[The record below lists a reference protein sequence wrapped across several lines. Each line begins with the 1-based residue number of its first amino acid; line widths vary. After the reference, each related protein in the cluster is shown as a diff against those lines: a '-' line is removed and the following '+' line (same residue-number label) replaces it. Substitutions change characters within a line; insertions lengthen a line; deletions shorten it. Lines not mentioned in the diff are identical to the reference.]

1 MNKIILA
8 VPKGRIL
15 EELKPFLLNKNIL
28 IEEDFFNENSRKLIF
43 NTNIDNLEV
52 VKVRSFDVANIVK
65 YGGADI
71 GICGSDVIEEFSSSE
86 IYSILDLNIGKCR
99 LSIAQPN
106 NADKNFANYQQLK
119 IATKYLNIAQ
129 KYFNQQ
135 GFQAEFIKLNGSIEI
150 ATKLNLCNFIV
161 DLVSSGK
168 TLIENNM
175 IETNKI
181 FDVSSFLIVN
191 RNSLK
196 NKNSAIY
203 SLIKMFDE

>member
-15 EELKPFLLNKNIL
+15 NELNPFLLSKKIL
-28 IEEDFFNENSRKLIF
+28 IEDDFFNENSRKLIF
-43 NTNIDNLEV
+43 KTNIDNLEV

-71 GICGSDVIEEFSSSE
+71 GICGSDVIQEFSSSE

-106 NADKNFANYQQLK
+106 NSDKNFANYSQIK
-119 IATKYLNIAQ
+119 VATKYLNIAK
-129 KYFNQQ
+129 KYFHQQ

-150 ATKLNLCNFIV
+150 ATKLNLCDFII

-181 FDVSSFLIVN
+181 FDVSSFLIAN

-196 NKNSAIY
+196 NKNSTIY
-203 SLIKMFDE
+203 SIIKKFDE

>member
-175 IETNKI
+175 IDNNA
-181 FDVSSFLIVN
+181 IV
-191 RNSLK
+191 RCFFISAFFK
-196 NKNSAIY
+196 N
-203 SLIKMFDE
+203 